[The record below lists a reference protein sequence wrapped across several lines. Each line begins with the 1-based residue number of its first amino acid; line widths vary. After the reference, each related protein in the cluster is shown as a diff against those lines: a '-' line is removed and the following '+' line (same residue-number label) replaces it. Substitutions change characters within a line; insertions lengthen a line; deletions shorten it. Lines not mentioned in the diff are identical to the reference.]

1 LASEHEHAGSGTA
14 APRWRE
20 PVLLSVVAPVYNEE
34 QTIVEFC
41 HRVHAALATLPF
53 ELVLVDDGSTDSSR
67 ELITGL
73 AERDEQI
80 KLVVLSRNFGHQ
92 AALTAGLEHA
102 SGDVVVA
109 LDSDLQDPPE
119 LILEMLDRWRTGA
132 DVVYAVRRQRRGE
145 TRLKL
150 ATARWFYNIFRLL
163 TGVALTDESGDYR
176 LLDRRALQALLSMR
190 EHNRFL
196 RGMSVWIG
204 FDQAAV
210 AYDRDPRYAGNTK
223 YTPGRMLRFSAD
235 AIFSFS
241 ERPLQL
247 ATLLGFVIS
256 VLAFISIP
264 VVLVLKFTGHYLHGF
279 STLQITLLL
288 LGGIQLITIGIIGEY
303 VSRIYDEVKNR
314 PLYIVSSSVNV
325 DETPSDGR
333 DGNQGAEPVQSPPAH
348 RS

>member
-1 LASEHEHAGSGTA
+1 LGSEQAQAGPGSA

-20 PVLLSVVAPVYNEE
+20 PALLSVVAPVYNEE
-34 QTIVEFC
+34 QTVVEFC
-41 HRVHAALATLPF
+41 HRVGTALAALPF

-67 ELITGL
+67 ELLTSL
-73 AERDEQI
+73 AEHDTRI

-102 SGDVVVA
+102 GGDVVVA

-119 LILEMLDRWRTGA
+119 LILEMLDSWRTGA

-163 TGVALTDESGDYR
+163 TGVALTDESGDFR

-204 FDQAAV
+204 FHQAAV
-210 AYDRDPRYAGNTK
+210 AYDRDPRYAGSTK
-223 YTPGRMLRFSAD
+223 YTPGRMLHFSAD

-247 ATLLGFVIS
+247 ATLLGFLIS
-256 VLAFISIP
+256 ALAFVSIP
-264 VVLVLKFTGHYLHGF
+264 VVLVLKLTGNYLHGF

-303 VSRIYDEVKNR
+303 VSRIYDEVKGR
-314 PLYIVSSSVNV
+314 PLYIVSASVNV
-325 DETPSDGR
+325 DETPSGGG
-333 DGNQGAEPVQSPPAH
+333 DGNQGAESVQAPPTH